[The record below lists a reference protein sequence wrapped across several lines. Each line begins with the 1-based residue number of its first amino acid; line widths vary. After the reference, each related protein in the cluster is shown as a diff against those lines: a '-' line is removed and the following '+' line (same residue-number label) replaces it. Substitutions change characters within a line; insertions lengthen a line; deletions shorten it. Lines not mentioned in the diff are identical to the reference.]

1 MLTWLVGGVALLNV
15 YALVLVV
22 ARGVLYRTP
31 VYRPML
37 LNLGL
42 SIVPVFVLGAV
53 VLALASLLAAQAPV
67 AVTATVTAVG
77 TLVWLVLLP
86 NAGYLVTELNFS
98 HRRADDP
105 VPLWFDIVAV
115 LTLALSGVMNTVVN
129 VLVAQMFYAVL
140 RYPDDDAPFERPS
153 SWIAVAVVLV
163 LVTVGIYLGRYVRF
177 NSWDLLHPA
186 SFVRKLG
193 RHLRTPGVPAQAVLF
208 CVLHSVLLGLVYAIV
223 VGPLTTLFVRG
234 GA

>member
-1 MLTWLVGGVALLNV
+1 VLWWLFGGVALLNV
-15 YALVLVV
+15 YALALVV
-22 ARGVLYRTP
+22 VRGVLYRTP

-42 SIVPVFVLGAV
+42 SIVPVFVLGAA
-53 VLALASLLAAQAPV
+53 VLALLALLAAGAPT
-67 AVTATVTAVG
+67 AVTAAVTVAG

-98 HRRADDP
+98 HRRDDDP

-115 LTLALSGVMNTVVN
+115 LTLALSGVLNTVVN
-129 VLVAQMFYAVL
+129 VLVAQMLYAVL
-140 RYPDDDAPFERPS
+140 RYPDDDAPLTRPS
-153 SWIAVAVVLV
+153 SWLAVGVVLV
-163 LVTVGIYLGRYVRF
+163 LVTVGVYLGRYVRF

-186 SFVRKLG
+186 AFARKLG

-208 CVLHSVLLGLVYAIV
+208 CVLHSVLLGLVYVIV
-223 VGPLTTLFVRG
+223 VGPLTPLFVRG
-234 GA
+234 A